1 MSKFRETYSKVI
13 GDKHEDQMAKFA
25 AIIAQGILD
34 AGKMFVTA

>member
-13 GDKHEDQMAKFA
+13 GDKHEDQMAKFG